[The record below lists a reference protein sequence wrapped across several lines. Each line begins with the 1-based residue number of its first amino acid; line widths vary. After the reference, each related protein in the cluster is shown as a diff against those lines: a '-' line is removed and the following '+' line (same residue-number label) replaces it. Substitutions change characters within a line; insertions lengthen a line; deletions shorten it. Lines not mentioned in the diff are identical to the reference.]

1 MPDLPELETHVRAT
15 GRSGRVCIADDD
27 PDIRQCLRFL
37 FEDAEYDVEEVENGE
52 AALTLLQDDPRPR
65 VLLLDRMMPHLDG
78 MQTLRR
84 LASEPAEVR
93 RRTIILFM
101 SARTDRPEVESA
113 ALIRRATFATVNKP
127 FDLDALLANVE
138 RANEQLAGAVGG

>member
-1 MPDLPELETHVRAT
+1 MPDLPEPETHVRAT

-37 FEDAEYDVEEVENGE
+37 FEDANYDVEEAENGE
-52 AALTLLQDDPRPR
+52 AALALLQEDPRPR
-65 VLLLDRMMPHLDG
+65 VLLLDCMMPHLDG
-78 MQTLRR
+78 VQTLRR
-84 LASEPAEVR
+84 LASEPAELR

-101 SARTDRPEVESA
+101 SARADPPGMESA
-113 ALIRRATFATVNKP
+113 ALIRRSTFATVSKP

-138 RANEQLAGAVGG
+138 RANEQLAGVVGG